1 MIFYIK
7 LGKVRGFS
15 VEINQN
21 LGIKPFCNKNSFC
34 HETVIDIPYVQI
46 VYTSARWRA
55 KKRVPI
61 RSAANV
67 NKKTKSTTK
76 STKRINHN

>member
-21 LGIKPFCNKNSFC
+21 LGIRPFCKKNSFC
-34 HETVIDIPYVQI
+34 HETIIDIPYVQI
-46 VYTSARWRA
+46 IFTSGRWRP

-67 NKKTKSTTK
+67 NEKAKSATE
-76 STKRINHN
+76 SIKRVNHH

>member
-1 MIFYIK
+1 MILYIK

-15 VEINQN
+15 VEVNQK

-34 HETVIDIPYVQI
+34 HETVIDIPYAQI
-46 VYTSARWRA
+46 IYTSGRWCP

-67 NKKTKSTTK
+67 NKKTKPGS
-76 STKRINHN
+76 SSIKRINHY